1 MKMKNYIIKIL
12 ASVAMVLLLGACKYL
27 DVVPDN
33 VAVIENAFADT
44 YNAEKFLA
52 TCYSYL
58 PVFSDPWINPG
69 LLAGDE
75 VWLNEEVSNGYV
87 EAALIAK
94 GFQNTRDPF
103 LNYWDGGGR
112 GTRMFVGI
120 RDCNIFLENLKYV
133 VDLSDVQ
140 RRKWIA
146 EVNFLKAFYHFWL
159 FRCYGPIPII
169 DENLP
174 IYASTDEVKTYREPV
189 DKVVEYIVS
198 TIDKAV
204 PDLPL
209 KLSSETTEFGRIT
222 RPIALS
228 VKALVLAT
236 AASPLYNGNPDFA
249 SLVDNRGIALFNSVY
264 DQEKWKKAADASLA
278 AIQACNEAGII
289 LFNDVT
295 TRNVHSDNIL
305 LEFKLR
311 SIVTTKG
318 SPEIIWPATNFTFS
332 QGYQSMLQPLLVNVT
347 NANPVTQHY
356 SSTLQMAELFYSKN
370 GVPIEEDKSFDY
382 PNRYELRT
390 AVTEDND
397 FVKSGQQTAILH
409 FDREARFY
417 ADIAFDRGTYVLD
430 PTYYYTQV
438 RAGELATKRNQGEFS
453 ATGYFVKKF
462 ISPNNAFSGNSYVI
476 DYAFPF
482 PIIRLADLFL
492 LYAETLNETKD
503 APDADVYQYIDL
515 VRERAGLK
523 GVVESWQNFS
533 SDPTKPYT
541 KSGMR
546 EIIQHERMIELAFE
560 GPRFWDL
567 RRWKLSGE
575 YMNRPIKG
583 WNISGRGTE
592 FYKVVTIYTPQ
603 FDFKDYFWPI
613 KEDELIKNPNLVQNL
628 GW

>member
-1 MKMKNYIIKIL
+1 MKKNIVKIL
-12 ASVAMVLLLGACKYL
+12 TAIALVFQLGACDYL

-33 VAVIENAFADT
+33 VAVIENAFADK

-69 LLAGDE
+69 LLSGDE
-75 VWLNEEVSNGYV
+75 VWLNEEIGLGYV
-87 EAALIAK
+87 ESALIAK

-112 GTRMFVGI
+112 GTQMFVAI
-120 RDCNIFLENLKYV
+120 RDCNIFLENLV
-133 VDLSDVQ
+133 NIPDLTEVE
-140 RRKWIA
+140 RKKWIA
-146 EVNFLKAFYHFWL
+146 EVTFLKAFYHFWL

-169 DENLP
+169 DTNLP
-174 IYASTDEVKTYREPV
+174 IYASTDEVKTYRAPV
-189 DKVVEYIVS
+189 DEVVDYIVN
-198 TIDKAV
+198 TLDKAI

-209 KLSSETTEFGRIT
+209 KLTSETTELGRIT
-222 RPIALS
+222 QPVAFSL
-228 VKALVLAT
+228 KAMVLAT

-249 SLVDNRGIALFNSVY
+249 SLVDNRGIALFNPTFDS
-264 DQEKWKKAADASLA
+264 EKWKKAANASLA
-278 AIQACNEAGII
+278 AIESCEKAGIM
-289 LFNDVT
+289 LYNDAT
-295 TRNVHSDNIL
+295 SRNVHSDTIL

-311 SIVTTKG
+311 SIVTAKG
-318 SPEIIWPATNFTFS
+318 SPEIIWSATNDRF
-332 QGYQSMLQPLLVNVT
+332 GRYQPFLQPLLVNVT
-347 NANPVTQHY
+347 NANPVAQFY
-356 SSTLQMAELFYSKN
+356 SSTLQMAELFYTKN

-382 PNRYELRT
+382 ANRYTLRT
-390 AVTEDND
+390 AVTSEND
-397 FVKSGQQTAILH
+397 YVKSGQQTAVLH

-462 ISPNNAFSGNSYVI
+462 VSPSNAFSGNSYVI

-482 PIIRLADLFL
+482 PIIRLADIYL
-492 LYAETLNETKD
+492 LYAEALNETKE
-503 APDADVYQYIDL
+503 APDADVVKYIDK

-523 GVVESWQNFS
+523 GVVESWQNHS
-533 SDPTKPYT
+533 SDPTKPNT

-546 EIIQHERMIELAFE
+546 EIIQQERMIELAFE
-560 GPRFWDL
+560 GARFWDL

-603 FDFKDYFWPI
+603 FEFKDYFWPI